1 MHEELVCNVIPHI
14 IAYSRALSIHQFDTL
29 NIYLFFFLRYVL
41 CIYPVVF
48 LSEFL
53 GLLLVGQF
61 VRLGQFAPHL
71 AQLLGTVSYRQAG
84 VLLLDTG
91 SVLTAE
97 HKER

>member
-1 MHEELVCNVIPHI
+1 M
-14 IAYSRALSIHQFDTL
+14 
-29 NIYLFFFLRYVL
+29 